1 MIQINYLKKDPTTK
15 IKPKAWKQLKI
26 LKDVIINGKLWYYLN
41 LHQPGVSTRAIVWF
55 IESHFTILINT

>member
-15 IKPKAWKQLKI
+15 IKTKAWKQLKI

-41 LHQPGVSTRAIVWF
+41 LHQPGVSTRAIV
-55 IESHFTILINT
+55 